1 MTLRNIHFFLHSF
14 NLPSCFL
21 SLTTQHVCS
30 NPDHLAL
37 LTEMFPEHSRE
48 EVHRVLLVCKGDL
61 DSCSQM
67 LLDHLGPQSE
77 ARDTSQNCE
86 SMEVWGTMVMV
97 WYGILVQIFSGT
109 LREWLASFPGSP
121 GTRIYIARRAWYLLY
136 VSMTS
141 AK

>member
-48 EVHRVLLVCKGDL
+48 EVHRVLLMCKGDL

-67 LLDHLGPQSE
+67 LLDHLGPQSG
-77 ARDTSQNCE
+77 AQDTSQKCE
-86 SMEVWGTMVMV
+86 SMEVRGTMV
-97 WYGILVQIFSGT
+97 WYGMV
-109 LREWLASFPGSP
+109 
-121 GTRIYIARRAWYLLY
+121 Y
-136 VSMTS
+136 
-141 AK
+141 